1 MRSKLLTVPA
11 ERAMLQRIV
20 DASGKLTL
28 VDKLLPKLRN
38 EGRRVLI
45 FSQFKLVLNILAR
58 YLTGRGYPYERID
71 GGVHGNERQSAIDRF
86 CDLSTDSFIFLCCRP
101 RRVALNQSYRR

>member
-1 MRSKLLTVPA
+1 
-11 ERAMLQRIV
+11 MLQRIV

-28 VDKLLPKLRN
+28 VDKLLPKLHS

-86 CDLSTDSFIFLCCRP
+86 SATLVQILSSFCCRP
-101 RRVALNQSYRR
+101 RRVALESILPPLIQ